1 MECFGPTGIEAEF
14 GWIVAGQSV
23 HLFGCEAMQV
33 GVVVAQEGFEFT
45 GGREL

>member
-1 MECFGPTGIEAEF
+1 MECFGPTGIEAELR
-14 GWIVAGQSV
+14 GIVSSQSA